1 MNINK
6 NNQKKN
12 IGRKITASASI
23 RDYAN
28 FDAYNY
34 TKAVYD
40 DALEYCKTLIRDGD
54 FKHDFED
61 RDEASDFLYDKCFNS
76 DDVTGNLSGS
86 YTMNTFLAEILLAGN
101 WDLLEDAD
109 SEFGSSFRI
118 SDGAEVADATVRCY
132 MLGQVMDD
140 VLDQLE
146 EDGDLVYEEDEE

>member
-12 IGRKITASASI
+12 IGRKITASASM
-23 RDYAN
+23 RDYKN

-40 DALEYCKTLIRDGD
+40 DALYYLKEVFRQESPEYV
-54 FKHDFED
+54 D
-61 RDEASDFLYDKCFNS
+61 RDDAYDDLYNRCWTSDE
-76 DDVTGNLSGS
+76 VTGNASGS
-86 YTMNTFLAEILLAGN
+86 YTFNTFLAEILLAGN
-101 WDLLEDAD
+101 WDLIEDAY
-109 SEFGSSFRI
+109 SEFGGSFGI
-118 SDGAEVADATVRCY
+118 SEGAEAADVTVRCY
-132 MLGQVMDD
+132 MLGHVMNK